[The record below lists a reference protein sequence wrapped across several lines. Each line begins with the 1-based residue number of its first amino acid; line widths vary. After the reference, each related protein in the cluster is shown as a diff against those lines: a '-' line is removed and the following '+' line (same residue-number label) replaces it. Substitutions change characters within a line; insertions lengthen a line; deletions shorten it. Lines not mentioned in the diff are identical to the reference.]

1 MSFCNGWQL
10 TERLGSTESTASKLW
25 ACSALKG
32 QLSKPLPPRLRNI
45 VKRGQEDCKCQ
56 RLSCYEVV
64 SSRQDGPI
72 RPAQNQV
79 SQIPRHGWRR
89 GSGAERVDGCEGG
102 GKSLVFWRIC
112 PAVGLIPTHTQT
124 HVGGHYL
131 EEVWVCGWGGYDS
144 IRKLLILKFILSVW
158 QC

>member
-10 TERLGSTESTASKLW
+10 AERLRSTESTASKLW

-32 QLSKPLPPRLRNI
+32 QLSKPLPPRLSNI
-45 VKRGQEDCKCQ
+45 VKRGREDCKCQ

-79 SQIPRHGWRR
+79 SQIP
-89 GSGAERVDGCEGG
+89 SMDGG
-102 GKSLVFWRIC
+102 GAQGLRELM
-112 PAVGLIPTHTQT
+112 AVREG
-124 HVGGHYL
+124 VR
-131 EEVWVCGWGGYDS
+131 VWFSEGYV
-144 IRKLLILKFILSVW
+144 L
-158 QC
+158 Q